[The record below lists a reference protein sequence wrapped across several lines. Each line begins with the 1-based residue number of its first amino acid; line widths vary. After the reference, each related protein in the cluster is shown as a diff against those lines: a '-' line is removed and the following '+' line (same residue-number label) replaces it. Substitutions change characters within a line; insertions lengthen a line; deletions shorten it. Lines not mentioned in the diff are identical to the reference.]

1 LAREW
6 HPDKVQRRDLTD
18 AERVQAKKK
27 WLDVVRAHECLTDNE
42 KYKNWVEYGNPE
54 GSLLSKTIDLAV
66 PSFFLKEE
74 NQLYVLVIFFASFV
88 IIPMAII
95 SQTKG
100 NDPIDLLNEIHED
113 TPALMK

>member
-1 LAREW
+1 LVKKAYKKLAREW
-6 HPDKVQRRDLTD
+6 HPDKVQRRDMTD
-18 AERVQAKKK
+18 GERVKAKKK
-27 WLDVVRAHECLTDNE
+27 WLDVVRAYECLTDNE

-95 SQTKG
+95 S
-100 NDPIDLLNEIHED
+100 
-113 TPALMK
+113 

>member
-1 LAREW
+1 M
-6 HPDKVQRRDLTD
+6 
-18 AERVQAKKK
+18 
-27 WLDVVRAHECLTDNE
+27 DVVRAHECLTDNE

>member
-1 LAREW
+1 M
-6 HPDKVQRRDLTD
+6 TD
-18 AERVQAKKK
+18 GERVKAKKK
-27 WLDVVRAHECLTDNE
+27 WLDVVRAYECLTDNE

-95 SQTKG
+95 S
-100 NDPIDLLNEIHED
+100 
-113 TPALMK
+113 

>member
-1 LAREW
+1 
-6 HPDKVQRRDLTD
+6 
-18 AERVQAKKK
+18 
-27 WLDVVRAHECLTDNE
+27 LDVVRAHECLTDNE

>member
-1 LAREW
+1 M
-6 HPDKVQRRDLTD
+6 
-18 AERVQAKKK
+18 
-27 WLDVVRAHECLTDNE
+27 RAHECLTDNE